1 MRQHFSSSWDGPL
14 EDWQIL
20 HYHSPDYS
28 VLHPTTWQG
37 YEEIWEVWR
46 HTSYAGSIPTSRY
59 QFWPPSHLRKA
70 VESFVERHPWLQYR
84 SLKPCSHT
92 AYCTSPVSKVE
103 IEFCYPQDENHGTCS
118 APTFG
123 MVNRLAGAWRTS
135 TAWQG
140 RGWEMI
146 PRDFQTGEVWS
157 LISVICREQQG
168 HVVL

>member
-46 HTSYAGSIPTSRY
+46 HTSYACSIPTSRY

-118 APTFG
+118 APAFG
-123 MVNRLAGAWRTS
+123 MVNRLAGAK
-135 TAWQG
+135 AEQALGG
-140 RGWEMI
+140 RGEDEKWSRGISRQEKC
-146 PRDFQTGEVWS
+146 GVWS
-157 LISVICREQQG
+157 VWFAGSSRVT
-168 HVVL
+168 